1 MIGWE
6 IYSNATAFLRRRTIT
21 ITDNRIK
28 HTEEIIT
35 WIKLIKFYA
44 WEIPFAKT
52 VLGIEL
58 QSVFTV
64 LYWDVMIE
72 TRKREKELLEKTAI
86 FQSFGIALAPSIPV
100 IAIIVTFLCYIASGN
115 ELSPSVV
122 IDYFKVWKVQII
134 KTIF

>member
-64 LYWDVMIE
+64 LY
-72 TRKREKELLEKTAI
+72 
-86 FQSFGIALAPSIPV
+86 
-100 IAIIVTFLCYIASGN
+100 
-115 ELSPSVV
+115 
-122 IDYFKVWKVQII
+122 
-134 KTIF
+134 